1 MSLDLNDFG
10 EFFARTHGDDAPFR
24 WQTRLAERLCTT
36 GRWPERIDA
45 PTGSGKSSVV
55 DIHLFANALHA
66 VGAGARVPRRL
77 SVVVNRRGLVDQH
90 AVRAQKLAELLNPA
104 ADDAILAE
112 VAAALR
118 SLRTGQGSDED
129 TESFVLAMLRGG
141 VPADRRWVDDPSRC
155 VILCATPDMWGSRL
169 LMRGYGSSRYARPRE
184 AGLLAYDSAVVI
196 DEAHLNRQLL
206 LTAQR
211 VGELAARTAVR
222 LGVAALQ
229 TVETTATPAGSGT
242 DPAAEG
248 VNSDEVETEPVLARR
263 LLTAKPV
270 HWTGMDSWTGRAPSA
285 RYLEDLAVLIRDQH
299 KRFGRGIPT
308 GRTVGCVVNRVDT
321 AVKLAALLEKQGLR
335 VEARVGRMRP
345 YDLERMLAEKP
356 GLLTAAGDATTDVLV
371 ATQTVEVG
379 VDIDLAAM
387 VTELAPGSAL
397 AQRAGRVNRVGE
409 STETEVLVVG
419 PHDPEKVVDTPPYV
433 KDDLTAAYDW
443 VLRRENDPKGLAPLA
458 ISHDP
463 APTAQSR
470 RTLLQRLE
478 LSDAHLLSRTNDPL
492 CDQPD
497 LGLWLRDDLDPDQ
510 AMAAVV
516 VRAHLPEDDSI
527 ALELL
532 RAVPPTDVEAFP
544 CRLGEASGLIT
555 RVQLAEDRSR
565 VFLWRGDRF
574 VDDPEIQVRP
584 GDVIVLD
591 DCHPVQVKGV
601 VVTDTS
607 SRPAKPVPID
617 RLPGIREIIL
627 TGDMLDEF
635 ADMTAEDAQ
644 RDYEDAG
651 GIGQLVPGPLEPTS
665 IDPRLSWIVIR
676 DAKSGTV
683 DEETRQEWTPNKH
696 VFLDAHSE
704 AVANRA
710 FMVGQR
716 VGLAEPLC
724 EVVRHAGLDHDLG
737 KKIDWFQRLLGR
749 GSDDPPLAKSRKR
762 SEYQA
767 KRTRA
772 TCGMPTGWRHEQQS
786 VIDAAHALDDG
797 GVTDAW
803 FRDLILRLVGTS
815 HGRGRP
821 GFPHSAAELSSGT
834 TDPRAVTLFDT
845 GRWDTLIERTHI
857 EWGIWGACYLE
868 ALLRAADGQCSQ
880 EGT

>member
-1 MSLDLNDFG
+1 MSLELGDFD
-10 EFFARTHGDDAPFR
+10 EFFALTHGDDVPFG
-24 WQTRLAERLCTT
+24 WQTRLAKRLCTT

-45 PTGSGKSSVV
+45 PTGAGKSSVV

-90 AVRAQKLAELLNPA
+90 AVRAQKLADLLNTA
-104 ADDAILAE
+104 ADDSILAE

-118 SLRTGQGSDED
+118 SLRTGQGSDDD

-184 AGLLAYDSAVVI
+184 AGLLAYDTAVVI

-206 LTAQR
+206 LTARR
-211 VGELAARTAVR
+211 VGELAARTATR

-229 TVETTATPAGSGT
+229 IVETTATPAGSGT

-248 VNSDEVETEPVLARR
+248 VKAEDLDAEPVLARR

-270 HWTGMDSWTGRAPSA
+270 HWTGLDSWTGRVPSA
-285 RYLEDLAVLIRDQH
+285 RYLEDLAVLVQEQH
-299 KRFGRGIPT
+299 KRFGRGNPI

-335 VEARVGRMRP
+335 VEAKVGRMRP
-345 YDLERMLAEKP
+345 YDLERLLAEKP

-397 AQRAGRVNRVGE
+397 AQRAGRVNRLGE
-409 STETEVLVVG
+409 STDTEVLVVG
-419 PHDPEKVVDTPPYV
+419 PHDPDKIIDTPPYA
-433 KDDLTAAYDW
+433 KDDLSAAYDW
-443 VLRRENDPKGLAPLA
+443 VQRRETDPKGFAPLA
-458 ISHDP
+458 ISNDRAP
-463 APTAQSR
+463 AAQSR

-478 LSDAHLLSRTNDPL
+478 LSDAQLLSRTSDPL
-492 CDQPD
+492 CDEPD
-497 LGLWLRDDLDPDQ
+497 LGLWLRDDLEADQ
-510 AMAAVV
+510 SMAAVV
-516 VRAHLPEDDSI
+516 VRADLPDDDSI

-544 CRLGEASGLIT
+544 CRVGEASGLIT
-555 RVQLAEDRSR
+555 RVQQAEERSR

-574 VDDPEIQVRP
+574 VDDSDVEVRP

-591 DCHPVQVKGV
+591 DRHPIQVKGV
-601 VVTDTS
+601 VVTDNS
-607 SRPAKPVPID
+607 SRPAKAVPVD
-617 RLPGIREIIL
+617 QLPGIREIIL

-635 ADMTAEDAQ
+635 ADMTAEEAQ
-644 RDYEDAG
+644 LAYEDAG
-651 GIGQLVPGPLEPTS
+651 GIGQLVPGPPDPGF

-676 DAKSGTV
+676 DAKSGNV

-704 AVANRA
+704 AVAARA
-710 FMVGQR
+710 LMLGRR
-716 VGLAEPLC
+716 VGLAEPLH
-724 EVVRHAGLDHDLG
+724 EVLRHAGLHHDLG
-737 KKIDWFQRLLGR
+737 KEVDWFQRLLGR
-749 GSDDPPLAKSRKR
+749 RSDDLPLAKSRKQ

-767 KRTRA
+767 KRARA

-786 VIDAAHALDDG
+786 VIDAAHELDRA
-797 GVTDAW
+797 GVVDAW
-803 FRDLILRLVGTS
+803 FRDLVLRLVGTS

-821 GFPHSAAELSSGT
+821 GFPHTAGELSSGA
-834 TDPRAVTLFDT
+834 TDPLADILFDA
-845 GRWDTLIERTHI
+845 GRWDTLIEHTHI